1 MPATARLDIA
11 ITDRN
16 PHVREFL
23 CRELAEEGHRAGA
36 LTGAEQLLKAL
47 SGSRPPQVLVLDPE
61 AVGQSLAEVAR
72 RLRDLAGQ
80 VLVLLHVFEGEDPQ
94 PGFEGAL
101 VVEKEPH
108 VGALKAAISALAA
121 QLGGRERGLSSPQDA
136 QEKP

>member
-23 CRELAEEGHRAGA
+23 CRELAEAGHRAGA
-36 LTGAEQLLKAL
+36 LTGAEPLLKVL
-47 SGSRPPQVLVLDPE
+47 SGGRPPQVLVLDPE
-61 AVGQSLAEVAR
+61 AVSSCQGEVAR
-72 RLRDLAGQ
+72 KLRELAGH

-108 VGALKAAISALAA
+108 VGALKAAISALAT
-121 QLGGRERGLSSPQDA
+121 QLGERERGTATPRQA
-136 QEKP
+136 QE